1 MSKNFPF
8 YEQYDSM
15 DCGAACLR
23 MVAKYHGQYYS
34 LDYLRELTYLNRNGV
49 SLLGISDAAE
59 QIGLKTL
66 AASVPYD
73 RLADD
78 MPLPAIAHWDN
89 NHFVVV
95 YEATD
100 THVMVGNPATRLEK
114 ITKEDFIKH
123 WAVPQQFGT
132 DSGVLLML
140 ETTPD
145 FDRED
150 GEEES
155 SGLGY
160 LFDRVKKYRAL
171 LLQLGLGVFLVSILQ
186 GIFPFLIQS
195 LIDIGVDNKQLDF
208 IWLVLIAQMVLFV
221 TRLAAEW
228 FRGIIVVHIG
238 VRVNL
243 NLMSDF
249 ILKLTRMPLRFFDS
263 HFVGDLL
270 QRISDNERIERFLTS
285 YAIHAIFSVANF
297 AVFGLVLLIYSVK
310 IFLIFL
316 VGVTLYVCWLYYC
329 MGKRRNLD
337 AKRFEHATANQ
348 SALVQM
354 ISGMKDIK
362 LHNAERRKRWD
373 WERVQSKLYVTRTE
387 FLKINQ
393 QQRVGASLITE
404 TQNILITVVA
414 ASAVVNHEFSIG
426 VLVAIQYII
435 GQLNGPVE
443 QLVQFAIM
451 SEDARISVQRMN
463 EIHRRDLEEDS
474 INKLDVLP
482 DYGDLELKD
491 VSFNYN
497 GPNSPEI
504 LKQVNLLI
512 PEGQTT
518 AIVGSSGSGK
528 STLLKLLLG
537 FYPPTKGT
545 ITVGDVDLKNIQ
557 GRFWRDHCSAVLQDG
572 YIFSDTIA
580 RNIAL
585 ADGEKIDKKKLL
597 RAARIANVHSFIEQ
611 LPMTYNTI
619 IGNHGGGLSEGQKQ
633 GILIARAIYKDFKY
647 LFLDEATNSLD
658 SYNEM
663 LVMDNIQD
671 VFNDRTIVIIAHR
684 LNTVVNADN
693 IIVVE
698 GGEII
703 EQGTHQELYM
713 RRNHYFQLV
722 RNQMELSR

>member
-1 MSKNFPF
+1 
-8 YEQYDSM
+8 
-15 DCGAACLR
+15 
-23 MVAKYHGQYYS
+23 
-34 LDYLRELTYLNRNGV
+34 
-49 SLLGISDAAE
+49 
-59 QIGLKTL
+59 
-66 AASVPYD
+66 
-73 RLADD
+73 
-78 MPLPAIAHWDN
+78 
-89 NHFVVV
+89 
-95 YEATD
+95 
-100 THVMVGNPATRLEK
+100 
-114 ITKEDFIKH
+114 
-123 WAVPQQFGT
+123 
-132 DSGVLLML
+132 
-140 ETTPD
+140 
-145 FDRED
+145 
-150 GEEES
+150 
-155 SGLGY
+155 
-160 LFDRVKKYRAL
+160 
-171 LLQLGLGVFLVSILQ
+171 
-186 GIFPFLIQS
+186 
-195 LIDIGVDNKQLDF
+195 
-208 IWLVLIAQMVLFV
+208 
-221 TRLAAEW
+221 
-228 FRGIIVVHIG
+228 
-238 VRVNL
+238 
-243 NLMSDF
+243 
-249 ILKLTRMPLRFFDS
+249 
-263 HFVGDLL
+263 
-270 QRISDNERIERFLTS
+270 
-285 YAIHAIFSVANF
+285 
-297 AVFGLVLLIYSVK
+297 
-310 IFLIFL
+310 
-316 VGVTLYVCWLYYC
+316 
-329 MGKRRNLD
+329 MGKRRDLD

-348 SALVQM
+348 STLVQM

-373 WERVQSKLYVTRTE
+373 WERVQSKLYVTRTA

-482 DYGDLELKD
+482 DYGDLEFTD

-497 GPNSPEI
+497 GPNSPEV
-504 LKQVNLLI
+504 LKDINLVI

-537 FYPPTKGT
+537 FYPPTKGN
-545 ITVGDVDLKNIQ
+545 IAVGDVDLKNIQ

-585 ADGEKIDKKKLL
+585 GDGEKIDKKKLL

-671 VFNDRTIVIIAHR
+671 AFKDRTIVIIAHR

-698 GGEII
+698 DGEII
-703 EQGTHQELYM
+703 EQGTHQELYLK
-713 RRNHYFQLV
+713 RNHYFQLV

>member
-23 MVAKYHGQYYS
+23 MVAKYYGQYYS

-59 QIGLKTL
+59 KIGLKTL

-73 RLADD
+73 RLAED

-100 THVMVGNPATRLEK
+100 THVTVGNPATRLEK
-114 ITKEDFIKH
+114 ITKAEFIEH
-123 WAVPQQFGT
+123 WADPRQFGS

-145 FDRED
+145 FTREE
-150 GEEES
+150 GEAES
-155 SGLGY
+155 NGLGY
-160 LFDRVKKYRAL
+160 LFDHIKKYKAL
-171 LLQLGLGVFLVSILQ
+171 LLQLVLGVFLVSILQ

-195 LIDIGVDNKQLDF
+195 LIDVGVDNKQLNF
-208 IWLVLIAQMVLFV
+208 IWLVLIAQMVLFI

-228 FRGIIVVHIG
+228 FRSIIVVHIG

-249 ILKLTRMPLRFFDS
+249 MLKLTRMPLRFFDS

-297 AVFGLVLLIYSVK
+297 VVFGIILLIYSVK

-316 VGVTLYVCWLYYC
+316 VGVTLYVLWLFYC
-329 MGKRRNLD
+329 MSKRRNLD

-373 WERVQSKLYVTRTE
+373 WEKVQSKLYVTRTA

-497 GPNSPEI
+497 GPNSPEV
-504 LKQVNLLI
+504 LKNINLVI

-537 FYPPTKGT
+537 FYLPSKGA

-585 ADGEKIDKKKLL
+585 GDGDKIDKKKLL
-597 RAARIANVHSFIEQ
+597 RAARTANVHSFIEQ
-611 LPMTYNTI
+611 LPLTYNTI

-647 LFLDEATNSLD
+647 LFLDEATNALD

-671 VFNDRTIVIIAHR
+671 TFNDRTIVIIAHR

-703 EQGTHQELYM
+703 EQGTHQELYL

>member
-1 MSKNFPF
+1 MKKFPF
-8 YEQYDSM
+8 YEQYDLM

-114 ITKEDFIKH
+114 ITKEKFIKH
-123 WAVPQQFGT
+123 WAVPQQFGL

-140 ETTPD
+140 ETTSD
-145 FDRED
+145 FDREE

-186 GIFPFLIQS
+186 GISPFLIQS
-195 LIDIGVDNKQLDF
+195 LIDVGVDNKQLSF
-208 IWLVLIAQMVLFV
+208 IWLVLIAQMVLFI

-228 FRGIIVVHIG
+228 FRGLIVVHIG

-285 YAIHAIFSVANF
+285 YAIHAIFSVASF
-297 AVFGLVLLIYSVK
+297 VVFGIILLIYSLK
-310 IFLIFL
+310 IFLIFS
-316 VGVTLYVCWLYYC
+316 VGVTLYILWLYYC
-329 MGKRRNLD
+329 MGRRRNLD

-362 LHNAERRKRWD
+362 LHNAERQKRWN
-373 WERVQSKLYVTRTE
+373 WEGVQSKLYITRTE

-404 TQNILITVVA
+404 TQNILITVIA
-414 ASAVVNHEFSIG
+414 ASAVINHEFSIG

-463 EIHRRDLEEDS
+463 EIHSRDLEEDS

-497 GPNSPEI
+497 GPNSPEV
-504 LKQVNLLI
+504 LKQINLVI

-537 FYPPTKGT
+537 FYPPTKGA

-557 GRFWRDHCSAVLQDG
+557 DRFWRDHCSAVLQDG

-585 ADGEKIDKKKLL
+585 GDGEKIDKRKLL
-597 RAARIANVHSFIEQ
+597 RAARIANIHSFIEQ

-647 LFLDEATNSLD
+647 LFLDEATNALD

-671 VFNDRTIVIIAHR
+671 TFTDKTIVIIAHR

-698 GGEII
+698 DGEII
-703 EQGTHQELYM
+703 EQGTHQDLYM

-722 RNQMELSR
+722 RNQMELSQ